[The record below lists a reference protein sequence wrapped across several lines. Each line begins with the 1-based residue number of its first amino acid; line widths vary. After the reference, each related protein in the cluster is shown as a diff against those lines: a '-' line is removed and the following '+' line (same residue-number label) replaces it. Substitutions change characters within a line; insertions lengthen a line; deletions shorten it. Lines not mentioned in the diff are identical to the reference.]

1 MRLGEEP
8 YMDVD
13 RRNDILLLIADA
25 RAKEARINEVRA
37 VIPAWAEQPFKSDQ
51 ANWAASLKAYQA
63 TSPIVGKLEARLS
76 LEPGPI
82 WKELTA
88 EEKAALYNWTASI
101 EAMYGYVNTYFPTE
115 TQKYLP
121 QAVLIAIAI
130 GAFTT
135 PLFLSSDD
143 EGFNLPF
150 KFGPIPL
157 PPQIGPSS
165 PQIGPSSRVIFPS
178 APTFQSQR
186 PSYSPSSFSKIPQQ
200 SPIQAEV
207 MRPTVSSPP
216 WKSAAPTSAGAL
228 QSSPGFRTF
237 TTPLGPVMP
246 VTASSIQAAATGAP
260 PAPASPHGDRIYPR
274 FRRQ

>member
-1 MRLGEEP
+1 MRLGEDP

-13 RRNDILLLIADA
+13 RRNDILLLIAEA
-25 RAKEARINEVRA
+25 RAKEARVNEVRA
-37 VIPAWAEQPFKSDQ
+37 VIPAWADQPFKSDQ

-63 TSPIVGKLEARLS
+63 ANPIVVKLESRLA

-165 PQIGPSSRVIFPS
+165 RAIAPSVS
-178 APTFQSQR
+178 TFQSQR
-186 PSYSPSSFSKIPQQ
+186 PSYSASSFSKIPQQ
-200 SPIQAEV
+200 SPMSPIQAEV

-216 WKSAAPTSAGAL
+216 WKSAAPTSAGAI
-228 QSSPGFRTF
+228 QVSPGFRTF
-237 TTPLGPVMP
+237 TTPLGPAMP